1 MIAEICGVLK
11 SFSLENSSRQLKSS
25 LLVDIIGHQLISR
38 LVV

>member
-11 SFSLENSSRQLKSS
+11 FFSLENSS
-25 LLVDIIGHQLISR
+25 LLVDITGHQLISR